1 MIMVRKNVLRTPRIA
16 LAAAGAALAL
26 AAPASAQI
34 GGFETEISKAKKTEK
49 IKKEPIVDVRNDPQ
63 WKGAKTIKEALAR
76 VTENGEIVVHPGT
89 YSPEAISL
97 TKSVS
102 IRGLRDERGRMPTL
116 QGRGS
121 CLKVSSAKVSARIS
135 DIMFVADNDQCVSV
149 SAGALEM
156 TQAQIVG
163 KRQSYAQ
170 LVSLGGETHLEP
182 FNLDSVVS
190 SPQALLSITGGRV
203 RVSNSRIEGGNNGVR
218 IHAGFGA
225 STYDHVEL
233 QNNTISQMDGAG
245 VVLVGNVDADLSHNT
260 ITSNQMS
267 GIVYAGTGQA
277 RLVGNTISNNRHNG
291 LYVQGT
297 GDAISIEGNRF
308 HDNLG
313 DGIEVRSGTAILV
326 GNQFGDHAAG
336 CKVNSLARKK
346 GAPSDVMLLAD
357 HAGMKQFDA
366 RGMCDQPKRRR
377 KRS

>member
-1 MIMVRKNVLRTPRIA
+1 MAKHALQTPPIA
-16 LAAAGAALAL
+16 LAALCTALAL
-26 AAPASAQI
+26 TAPAAAQI
-34 GGFETEISKAKKTEK
+34 GGFETEISKPKKTEK
-49 IKKEPIVDVRNDPQ
+49 IVKEHIVDVRTDSQ

-76 VTENGEIVVHPGT
+76 VKENGEIVVHPGT
-89 YSPEAISL
+89 YRPEAITL

-102 IRGLRDERGRMPTL
+102 IRGLRDERGRMPVL
-116 QGRGS
+116 EGSGS
-121 CLKVSSAKVSARIS
+121 CLKVGSSKVSARVTS
-135 DIMFVADNDQCVSV
+135 IMFVANSDQCVSI

-156 TQAQIVG
+156 TNTQIVG
-163 KRQSYAQ
+163 KRRSYAQ
-170 LVSLGGETHLEP
+170 PVSLNGESHLEP
-182 FNLDSVVS
+182 FNLDSVVK

-203 RVSNSRIEGGNNGVR
+203 RVSNSVIEGGNNGVR
-218 IHAGFGA
+218 IHARDSA

-233 QNNTISQMDGAG
+233 QNNTISQMSGAG

-297 GDAISIEGNRF
+297 GDAVSIEGNRF
-308 HDNLG
+308 HDNVG

-326 GNQFGDHAAG
+326 GNQFGDHVSG
-336 CKVNSLARKK
+336 CKVNSPSGKK
-346 GAPSDVMLLAD
+346 GQASGVTLLAD
-357 HAGMKQFDA
+357 HVGMKQFDA